1 MVIVLYYLI
10 KIISNCSDRLTT
22 DLICLTLI
30 CDSDILDIMNFKQ
43 AIKLHNNDEVID
55 KKTTESINVLSVTRL
70 SSAESVSGHP
80 TVVIEGIGKQKGYGL
95 WSHQE
100 VVWTLKDAQLLK
112 INDKYLRSIHSG
124 VGKAKVNHLGS
135 IQEPPPVVGVDGVAS
150 NLPAPVAS
158 GMKPNNVARI
168 SRQKVT
174 DHIPVPFT
182 PTSSLS
188 PQKSGLLPQPSEQA
202 VVPPTIPPELFC
214 GLTPDI
220 ATVATLTAILIG
232 LLKETTNADKIY
244 FALRYA
250 RKTAMQSG
258 IAQSDFDR
266 VKDIICKKWKTIA
279 AGSWM
284 HKAFGTGD
292 LKGI

>member
-1 MVIVLYYLI
+1 MII
-10 KIISNCSDRLTT
+10 KITKYFQGGHNTFYARMPANKKIRCNCWDSQLHEWGDKTVDGCIHGYRLYVNKAGR
-22 DLICLTLI
+22 IP
-30 CDSDILDIMNFKQ
+30 
-43 AIKLHNNDEVID
+43 
-55 KKTTESINVLSVTRL
+55 R
-70 SSAESVSGHP
+70 
-80 TVVIEGIGKQKGYGL
+80 
-95 WSHQE
+95 
-100 VVWTLKDAQLLK
+100 DAQWLK
-112 INDKYLRSIHSG
+112 FNNKYLQSIHNG
-124 VGKAKVNHLGS
+124 AGKAKVNHLGS

-168 SRQKVT
+168 SKQKVT
-174 DHIPVPFT
+174 DHIPAPFT
-182 PTSSLS
+182 LKSSLS

-202 VVPPTIPPELFC
+202 VVPPTTRPELFC
-214 GLTPDI
+214 GLTPDA